1 MSDQVFIFDTTLR
14 DGEQA
19 PGASMTLAEKLKIGR
34 QLAKLNV
41 DIIEAGFPISSPQDA
56 ESVRAIASEI
66 QGPVICALARAT
78 EMDVKAAGESLSPS
92 SNTRIHTFIATSDI
106 HLDAKF
112 SHPRFGK
119 NLSERRETVIR
130 MAVDAIKQARTYTD
144 NVEFSAED
152 AGRTEINYL
161 CEMVHAA
168 IEAGATT
175 INLPDTTGYC
185 IPHEYADIFTQ
196 VIKGVPNS
204 DKAIFSTH
212 CHDDLGLAV
221 ANSLAGVLAGARQIE
236 CTINGIGERAGNAS
250 LEEIV
255 MAIHVRS
262 QKFNLHTGIESKAL
276 MESSKMVQVAS
287 GFPVPPNKAIVGK
300 NAFSHEAGI
309 HQHGVLKRRDT
320 YEIMR
325 AEDVGQDAEQIRL
338 GRHSGRHGFFSR
350 LEKMRIQ
357 IPEPDRDD
365 LYKRF
370 LALADQKK
378 EIFEEDLYNLVNYI
392 DSKDA
397 KPEYVL
403 ERMDITVTSGQEPL
417 AEVSISHRRLNKVH
431 TERATGDGPVDAL
444 YRAINH
450 AVGTAHELVSYSI
463 RSETEGADAVGI
475 VRVLTASGDR
485 HFYGE
490 AQDTDVLKASAEAY
504 LMSLNRLAAHSNE
517 ADNMHFVT
525 DGIRKSFERNPA

>member
-19 PGASMTLAEKLKIGR
+19 PGASMTRAEKIKIAH

-56 ESVRAIASEI
+56 ESVKAVASEI
-66 QGPVICALARAT
+66 NGPVICALARAT
-78 EMDVKAAGESLSPS
+78 DLDIKAAGEALNPGN
-92 SNTRIHTFIATSDI
+92 NTRIHTFIATSDI

-112 SHPRFGK
+112 SHPKFGK
-119 NLSERRETVIR
+119 NMSERRESVIK
-130 MAVDAIKQARTYTD
+130 MAVDSIQLARTYTD

-152 AGRTEINYL
+152 AGRTDIAYL
-161 CEMVHAA
+161 CEVVHAA

-185 IPHEYADIFTQ
+185 IPHEYAEIFRQ
-196 VIKGVPNS
+196 VMAGIPNS
-204 DKAIFSTH
+204 SEAVFSTH

-250 LEEIV
+250 LEEVV

-262 QKFNLHTGIESKAL
+262 QKFGLKTEIESKAL
-276 MESSKMVQVAS
+276 MESSRMVQVAS

-325 AEDVGQDAEQIRL
+325 AEDVGQTAEQIRL

-357 IPEPDRDD
+357 VAETDRDD
-365 LYKRF
+365 LYNRF
-370 LALADQKK
+370 LVLADQKK
-378 EIFEEDLYNLVNYI
+378 EVFEEDLYNLVNFVESP
-392 DSKDA
+392 DNM
-397 KPEYVL
+397 PEYVL
-403 ERMDITVTSGQEPL
+403 QGMDVTVTSGKKPV

-444 YRAINH
+444 FRAINH
-450 AVGTAHELVSYSI
+450 AIGTAHELISYSI

-490 AQDTDVLKASAEAY
+490 AQSTDVLEASVNAY
-504 LMSLNRLAAHSNE
+504 LMSLNRLAAHSNQS
-517 ADNMHFVT
+517 DSMHFVT

>member
-19 PGASMTLAEKLKIGR
+19 PGASMTRAEKIKIAS
-34 QLAKLNV
+34 QLAKLKV

-56 ESVRAIASEI
+56 DSVHAIASEI
-66 QGPVICALARAT
+66 EGPVICALARAT
-78 EMDVKAAGESLSPS
+78 EADIKAAGESLRANA
-92 SNTRIHTFIATSDI
+92 NTRIHTFIATSDI

-112 SHPRFGK
+112 SHPRFGTTMAEK
-119 NLSERRETVIR
+119 RKTVIK
-130 MAVDAIKQARTYTD
+130 MAVDAIQQARTYTD
-144 NVEFSAED
+144 NIEFSAED
-152 AGRTEINYL
+152 AGRTELGYL
-161 CEMVHAA
+161 REIVQAT
-168 IEAGATT
+168 IDAGATT

-185 IPHEYADIFTQ
+185 VPHEYAAIFTE
-196 VIKGVPNS
+196 VMSGITYS
-204 DKAIFSTH
+204 DDVVFSTH

-255 MAIHVRS
+255 MALYVRS
-262 QKFNLHTGIESKAL
+262 KKFNLHTGIETKAL
-276 MESSKMVQVAS
+276 MESSRMVQVAS

-325 AEDVGQDAEQIRL
+325 AEDVGQTAEQIRL

-350 LEKMRIQ
+350 LDKMGIRVPEK
-357 IPEPDRDD
+357 ERDF

-370 LALADQKK
+370 LTLADQKK
-378 EIFEEDLYNLVNYI
+378 EVFEEDLYNLVNFV
-392 DSKDA
+392 DESEN
-397 KPEYVL
+397 KPQYLL
-403 ERMDITVTSGQEPL
+403 EKMDVSVTSGQEPI
-417 AEVSISHRRLNKVH
+417 AEVSISHRRLNQVH

-463 RSETEGADAVGI
+463 RSKTEGADAIGI

-490 AQDTDVLKASAEAY
+490 AENTDVLKASAEAY
-504 LMSLNRLAAHSNE
+504 LMSLNRLAAHANE
-517 ADNMHFVT
+517 TDSVNFVA

>member
-19 PGASMTLAEKLKIGR
+19 PGASMTRDEKIKIAR

-56 ESVRAIASEI
+56 DSVKAVVDAV

-78 EMDVKAAGESLSPS
+78 EIDVKAAGDSLRDGEK
-92 SNTRIHTFIATSDI
+92 TRIHTFIATSDI
-106 HLDAKF
+106 HIDAKF
-112 SHPRFGK
+112 SNPRFGK
-119 NLSERRETVIR
+119 NLAERRQTVIS
-130 MAVDAIKQARTYTD
+130 MAVDAIKLASTYTD
-144 NVEFSAED
+144 NIEFSAED
-152 AGRTEINYL
+152 AGRTDVEYL
-161 CEMVHAA
+161 CDIVSAA

-175 INLPDTTGYC
+175 INLPDTTGFC
-185 IPHEYADIFTQ
+185 VPNEYAAIFKR
-196 VIKGVPNS
+196 VIERVGVPEGV
-204 DKAIFSTH
+204 AYSTH

-250 LEEIV
+250 LEEVV
-255 MAIHVRS
+255 MALYVRS
-262 QKFNLHTGIESKAL
+262 KRFGLHTGINTPAL
-276 MESSKMVQVAS
+276 MESSTMVSVAS

-325 AEDVGQDAEQIRL
+325 AEDVGQTAEQIRL

-350 LEKMRIQ
+350 LEKMGYD
-357 IPEPDRDD
+357 IPEAQRDD

-378 EIFEEDLYNLVNYI
+378 EVFQEDLVNLVN
-392 DSKDA
+392 A
-397 KPEYVL
+397 RGEVGVKPEYEL
-403 ERMDITVTSGQEPL
+403 RSMRITVSTDNEPE
-417 AEVSISHRRLNKVH
+417 AEVSIFHRRMNETH
-431 TERATGDGPVDAL
+431 TERAHGDGPVDAL

-450 AVGTAHELVSYSI
+450 AVGTPHELESYSI
-463 RSETEGADAVGI
+463 KSVTEGADAVGE
-475 VRVLTASGDR
+475 VRVLTSVGDR
-485 HFYGE
+485 RFYGE
-490 AQDTDVLKASAEAY
+490 ARHTDVLKASAEAY
-504 LMSLNRLAAHSNE
+504 MASLNRLAAHRSD
-517 ADNMHFVT
+517 ADNINFVNS
-525 DGIRKSFERNPA
+525 GIIKSFNRNPA

>member
-19 PGASMTLAEKLKIGR
+19 PGASMTRAEKLKIAN
-34 QLAKLNV
+34 QLAKLDV

-56 ESVRAIASEI
+56 DSVHAIASEVE
-66 QGPVICALARAT
+66 GPVICALARAT
-78 EMDVKAAGESLSPS
+78 EIDIKAAGESLRSS
-92 SNTRIHTFIATSDI
+92 SNARIHTFIATSDI

-119 NLSERRETVIR
+119 TLAQKRDTVIQ
-130 MAVDAIKQARTYTD
+130 MAVDAVQLARTYTD

-152 AGRTEINYL
+152 AGRTEIPYL
-161 CEMVHAA
+161 CDIVQAV
-168 IEAGATT
+168 IDAGATT

-185 IPHEYADIFTQ
+185 VPHEYAAIFTN
-196 VIKGVPNS
+196 VIECIKGTENVV
-204 DKAIFSTH
+204 FSTH

-250 LEEIV
+250 LEEVV
-255 MAIHVRS
+255 MALHVRS
-262 QKFNLHTGIESKAL
+262 KKFNLETGINTRQL
-276 MESSKMVQVAS
+276 MESSRMVQVAS

-325 AEDVGQDAEQIRL
+325 AEDVGQNAEQIRL

-350 LEKMRIQ
+350 LEKMGIHIQ
-357 IPEPDRDD
+357 EAERGA
-365 LYKRF
+365 LYQRF

-378 EIFEEDLYNLVNYI
+378 EVFEEDLYNLVNFVEQG
-392 DSKDA
+392 DA

-403 ERMDITVTSGQEPL
+403 EKMDITVTTGQEPI

-431 TERATGDGPVDAL
+431 AERATGDGPVDAL

-490 AQDTDVLKASAEAY
+490 AASTDVLKASAEAY
-504 LMSLNRLAAHSNE
+504 LMSLNRLAAHTNE
-517 ADNMHFVT
+517 ADNLHFVT

>member
-1 MSDQVFIFDTTLR
+1 
-14 DGEQA
+14 
-19 PGASMTLAEKLKIGR
+19 MTRAEKLKIAN
-34 QLAKLNV
+34 QLAKLKV

-56 ESVRAIASEI
+56 DSVKAIASEI

-78 EMDVKAAGESLSPS
+78 DIDVKAAGEALKPN

-119 NLSERRETVIR
+119 TLAEKRETVIK

-152 AGRTEINYL
+152 AGRTEIPYL
-161 CEMVHAA
+161 CEIVHAA
-168 IEAGATT
+168 IEAGAST

-185 IPHEYADIFTQ
+185 IPHEYADIFTN
-196 VIKGVPNS
+196 VMNGVPDS
-204 DKAIFSTH
+204 ADAIFSTH

-236 CTINGIGERAGNAS
+236 CTLNGIGERAGNAS
-250 LEEIV
+250 LEEVV

-262 QKFNLHTGIESKAL
+262 KKFNLRTGIESTAL
-276 MESSKMVQVAS
+276 MESSRMVQVAS

-325 AEDVGQDAEQIRL
+325 AEDVGQTAEQIRL

-357 IPEPDRDD
+357 IPETDRDE
-365 LYKRF
+365 LYDRF

-378 EIFEEDLYNLVNYI
+378 EVFEEDLYNLVNYI
-392 DSKDA
+392 DGKDS

-403 ERMDITVTSGQEPL
+403 ERMNVSVSSGNEPV
-417 AEVSISHRRLNKVH
+417 AEVSISHRRLNKSH
-431 TERATGDGPVDAL
+431 TEKATGDGPVDAL

-490 AQDTDVLKASAEAY
+490 AQSTDVLKASAEAY
-504 LMSLNRLAAHSNE
+504 LMSLNRLAAHTHES
-517 ADNMHFVT
+517 DNMHFVA